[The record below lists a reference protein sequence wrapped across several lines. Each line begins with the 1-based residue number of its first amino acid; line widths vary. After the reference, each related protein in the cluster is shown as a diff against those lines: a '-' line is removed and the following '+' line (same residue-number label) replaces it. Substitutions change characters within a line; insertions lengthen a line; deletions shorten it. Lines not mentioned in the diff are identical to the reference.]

1 MSFFIIKSFHS
12 IPINA
17 PPCIKASPL
26 YPLSMRLKKSPL
38 SSASSIVQPEGTGS
52 FRSVKQCAKI
62 RSPTCKDCSSSS
74 LSTTRSNKFSYVA
87 VENRVEI
94 AFTLV
99 VVLGAELDP
108 LVMVGILLG
117 WCYCIRGAQFSA
129 TDIKQNRSPG

>member
-1 MSFFIIKSFHS
+1 
-12 IPINA
+12 
-17 PPCIKASPL
+17 
-26 YPLSMRLKKSPL
+26 MRLKKSPL

-62 RSPTCKDCSSSS
+62 RLFADRDCKTSS
-74 LSTTRSNKFSYVA
+74 LSTTRSDRFSFVA

-129 TDIKQNRSPG
+129 TDITKPLTRIAKDERIVLLTIRIITDKNILEQLLHRT